1 MTHRRPPCRDGWC
14 KQHRSTQARL
24 FCICHFHPR
33 AYRRRTCHSSG
44 GTVRISNAGG
54 GNLTGEVQSL
64 RSATQPSPRFRRQ
77 LSLSRLT
84 VVSRQI
90 ETDHTRSASR
100 SVDGS
105 PPGCGTDPPCDARLD
120 RLAGH
125 DATTMRSLL
134 RRAVATDNAKQVC
147 VRAPFSTAFG
157 QFRTPTCAD
166 SGNSC
171 VRLIRY
177 GMCEERRAIR
187 RMESRRPHRI
197 PGSTCGG
204 QS

>member
-1 MTHRRPPCRDGWC
+1 MRVS
-14 KQHRSTQARL
+14 K
-24 FCICHFHPR
+24 
-33 AYRRRTCHSSG
+33 
-44 GTVRISNAGG
+44 AGG

-77 LSLSRLT
+77 LSLSRLI

-105 PPGCGTDPPCDARLD
+105 PPGCGTDPPCDARL
-120 RLAGH
+120 AGH
-125 DATTMRSLL
+125 DATTIRSLL
-134 RRAVATDNAKQVC
+134 LRAVATDNAEQVC

-157 QFRTPTCAD
+157 QFRTPTCAE
-166 SGNSC
+166 SGNSR

-187 RMESRRPHRI
+187 RMESRRPRR
-197 PGSTCGG
+197 PKSLALPAGG
-204 QS
+204 RANSVLSRRTARFVEMKRRASERVPAWA